1 MLTMPVFIAFLRAVN
16 VGGTGMI
23 PMAALRDLCEKQGFK
38 DPRTLLQSG
47 NLVLRTGRTTPA
59 ALSKKL
65 EAAIRARFGADI
77 RVIVRTPD
85 ELRDVL
91 KRNPFPTAAK
101 DDPSHLLVTFLS
113 DAPTKE
119 AAKTLAQWKHATEPH
134 KVDGRE
140 LYTHYASSIGTSKF
154 VGPTIEKTLATSG
167 TARNWNTINKLIAL
181 AGELET

>member
-1 MLTMPVFIAFLRAVN
+1 MMVFIALLRAVN
-16 VGGTGMI
+16 VGGTGII
-23 PMAALRDLCEKQGFK
+23 PMAALRELCEKQGFK

-65 EAAIRARFGADI
+65 EAAIRTRFAVDV

-85 ELRDVL
+85 DLRDVV

-101 DDPSHLLVTFLS
+101 NDPGRLLVTFLN
-113 DAPTKE
+113 DAPTKD
-119 AAKTLAQWKHATEPH
+119 AAKALAAWKHATEPH

-140 LYTHYASSIGTSKF
+140 LYIHYANGAGTSKF
-154 VGPTIEKTLATSG
+154 VGPTIERTLATPG

-181 AGELET
+181 AEEMESA